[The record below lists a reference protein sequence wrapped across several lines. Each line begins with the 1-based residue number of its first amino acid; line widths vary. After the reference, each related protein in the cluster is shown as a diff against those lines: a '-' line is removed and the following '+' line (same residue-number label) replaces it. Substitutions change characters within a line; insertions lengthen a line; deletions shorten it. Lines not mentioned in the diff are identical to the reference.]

1 MTDAANP
8 KTLKPE
14 LQSWLEAWKTCTQN
28 VLSQVSGQPY
38 SLEMVDTPLPSA
50 DSDMRYTIATA
61 GALQGELALRLS
73 QSSGIHLARM
83 FLGGE
88 PAVPLAAA
96 PEACGDITN
105 EDREALEELLRQIAG
120 LAATTLAPSAGGEV
134 QFQLSIG
141 EAPWFWSSDAV

>member
-28 VLSQVSGQPY
+28 LLSQVSGQPY

-61 GALQGELALRLS
+61 GALQAELALRLS

-96 PEACGDITN
+96 PEA
-105 EDREALEELLRQIAG
+105 
-120 LAATTLAPSAGGEV
+120 
-134 QFQLSIG
+134 
-141 EAPWFWSSDAV
+141 